1 MSRTLESANR
11 EISRVRD
18 LPYGLARTQAAERQV
33 RLVDAEGPDEAR
45 AYALSTLVEAYVW
58 GGEVDKAY
66 VPFTR
71 LVRWWDAHP
80 EHFDAQDRHT
90 LFWSFKWMVANLTE
104 FPSVPAA
111 QIDRTLADMERRFAV
126 AGNGMNAVALQRF
139 VWARARG
146 AEDTAEAYETWVA
159 TPRDDFSQCEACEPG
174 DRASYLFEVG
184 RTEEGVRLLERTLT
198 ENPTCATE
206 PADMLSHL
214 QLAYLE
220 QGRVA
225 DAAATHRRGLAHL
238 ADSHG
243 DMAGAR
249 GRHVELLA
257 RGGHGDR
264 AVRMIEADQRLLT
277 GGDSPDSRLTYLVH
291 VGAALAVLR
300 ATEPA
305 RAVRLASVPAATVAA
320 LADWVRAQA
329 EELAQAFDRRNGTTY
344 VSQVVARAWTTQ
356 AAPEPLDLAVI
367 PVGAHG
373 AGRDG
378 GERGGGERDGAGA
391 QTPVVADGAGPAGE
405 RTADGAPGG
414 GDGQAG
420 SRVAADPD
428 PGAAADR
435 LADAGDLAGA
445 APLYL
450 EAAARAEE
458 AGLLADAGAALA
470 EAARCAQVL
479 EDHEGASW
487 AYARATSLLRAG
499 GADPLL
505 TAAVVRTHARSAADL
520 GRAEAALA
528 EVERCLADLAGPAG
542 DGGVVPDV
550 TASSPD
556 PRRPPEL
563 PGAAELAARRQAEVD
578 AERAQ
583 LDDCA
588 ARLLATLGRDQE
600 AAVRAGVAAEAFGSA
615 GHVADAAHAFWLAG
629 RLHAGT
635 GRSDDAVRDLGSAVE
650 GFGLVRDQDRRA
662 QVAALL
668 LDVLRREGRDAE
680 AEDVARMLTD

>member
-1 MSRTLESANR
+1 MSRTLDSANR

-71 LVRWWDAHP
+71 LVRWWDERP
-80 EHFDAQDRHT
+80 DLFDEQDRHT

-104 FPSVPAA
+104 FPTVPAA
-111 QIDRTLADMERRFAV
+111 QIDRTLADMEHRFAL

-139 VWARARG
+139 VWSRARG
-146 AEDTAEAYETWVA
+146 AEDTAAAYEAWVA

-184 RTEEGVRLLERTLT
+184 RTDEGVRLLERTLT
-198 ENPTCATE
+198 ENPSCATE

-220 QGRVA
+220 QGRLA

-257 RGGHGDR
+257 RGGQGDR

-300 ATEPA
+300 DAEPG
-305 RAVRLASVPAATVAA
+305 RPVRLTSVPATTVG
-320 LADWVRAQA
+320 
-329 EELAQAFDRRNGTTY
+329 ELAVWARAEADGLAAAFDRRNGTDHVT
-344 VSQVVARAWTTQ
+344 QLVARAWRTT
-356 AAPEPLDLAVI
+356 AAPQALDLAVI
-367 PVGAHG
+367 PVQARRSD
-373 AGRDG
+373 A
-378 GERGGGERDGAGA
+378 EAGA
-391 QTPVVADGAGPAGE
+391 DGVARAPVA
-405 RTADGAPGG
+405 
-414 GDGQAG
+414 
-420 SRVAADPD
+420 AADPS
-428 PGAAADR
+428 GAAAH
-435 LADAGDLAGA
+435 AAGDAGVDVHGILLRASQLVDDGDPAAA

-450 EAAARAEE
+450 DAARHAEA
-458 AGLLADAGAALA
+458 AGLLADAGSALA

-479 EDHEGASW
+479 DDHEGASW
-487 AYARATSLLRAG
+487 AYSRATSLLRAG

-520 GRAEAALA
+520 GRAEEALA
-528 EVERCLADLAGPAG
+528 EVERCLDELATPTTPDGGPATP
-542 DGGVVPDV
+542 VDV
-550 TASSPD
+550 
-556 PRRPPEL
+556 
-563 PGAAELAARRQAEVD
+563 PGAAELAERRRAEV
-578 AERAQ
+578 ARERAE

-588 ARLLATLGRDQE
+588 ARLLATLGRDAE
-600 AAVRAGVAAEAFGSA
+600 AATRAGAAAEAFGVA
-615 GHVADAAHAFWLAG
+615 GHVADASHAFWLAG
-629 RLHAGT
+629 RLHMDAGAT
-635 GRSDDAVRDLGSAVE
+635 DAAVEHLESAVE
-650 GFGLVRDQDRRA
+650 GFGLVRDRDRRA

-668 LDVLRREGRDAE
+668 IDVLRRAGRDRE
-680 AEDVARMLTD
+680 ADEVARVLTD

>member
-1 MSRTLESANR
+1 MTRTLESANR

-33 RLVDAEGPDEAR
+33 RLVDSEGPDDAR

-71 LVRWWDAHP
+71 LVRWWDERP
-80 EHFDAQDRHT
+80 DLFDEQDRHT

-104 FPSVPAA
+104 FPTVPAT
-111 QIDRTLADMERRFAV
+111 QIDRTLADMEHRFAV

-139 VWARARG
+139 VWSRARG
-146 AEDTAEAYETWVA
+146 AEDTAAAYEAWVA

-174 DRASYLFEVG
+174 DRASYLFETG
-184 RTEEGVRLLERTLT
+184 RTDEGIRLLERTLT

-220 QGRVA
+220 QGRLA

-257 RGGHGDR
+257 RGGQGDR

-291 VGAALAVLR
+291 VGAALAVLG
-300 ATEPA
+300 ATEPG
-305 RAVRLASVPAATVAA
+305 RTVRLTTVPATTVAE
-320 LADWVRAQA
+320 LADWARAEA
-329 EELAQAFDRRNGTTY
+329 DALAAAFDRRNGTDH
-344 VSQVVARAWTTQ
+344 VSRLVVRAWQTQ
-356 AAPEPLDLAVI
+356 AAPEALDLAVI
-367 PVGAHG
+367 PARSRGAEPDAT
-373 AGRDG
+373 AGDV
-378 GERGGGERDGAGA
+378 
-391 QTPVVADGAGPAGE
+391 PV
-405 RTADGAPGG
+405 APGSG
-414 GDGQAG
+414 HATSG
-420 SRVAADPD
+420 VAA
-428 PGAAADR
+428 PGAALPDTAATLLRASR
-435 LADAGDLAGA
+435 LVDEGDPAAA

-450 EAAARAEE
+450 EVAQHAED

-479 EDHEGASW
+479 DDLEGASW
-487 AYARATSLLRAG
+487 AYSRATTLLRAG

-520 GRAEAALA
+520 GRADAALA
-528 EVERCLADLAGPAG
+528 EVERCLDELAAPTAP
-542 DGGVVPDV
+542 DGGPHVPADV
-550 TASSPD
+550 
-556 PRRPPEL
+556 
-563 PGAAELAARRQAEVD
+563 PGAAELADRRRTEVER
-578 AERAQ
+578 ERAE

-588 ARLLATLGRDQE
+588 ARLLATLGRGAE
-600 AAVRAGVAAEAFGSA
+600 AATRAATAAEAFGRA
-615 GHVADAAHAFWLAG
+615 GHVADASHAFWLAG
-629 RLHAGT
+629 RLHADAGAT
-635 GRSDDAVRDLGSAVE
+635 GAAVDHLESAAE
-650 GFGLVRDQDRRA
+650 GFGLVREADRRA
-662 QVAALL
+662 EVAALL
-668 LDVLRREGRDAE
+668 IDVLRRAGRDRE
-680 AEDVARMLTD
+680 ADDVARALTD

>member
-33 RLVDAEGPDEAR
+33 RLVDAEGPDDAR

-71 LVRWWDAHP
+71 LVRWWDERP
-80 EHFDAQDRHT
+80 DLFDEQDRHT

-104 FPSVPAA
+104 FPTVPAA
-111 QIDRTLADMERRFAV
+111 QIDRTLADMEHRFAV

-139 VWARARG
+139 VWSRSRG
-146 AEDTAEAYETWVA
+146 AQDTAAAYEAWVA

-174 DRASYLFEVG
+174 DRASYLFEAG
-184 RTEEGVRLLERTLT
+184 RTDEGVRLLERTLT

-220 QGRVA
+220 QGRLA

-300 ATEPA
+300 ATEPG
-305 RAVRLASVPAATVAA
+305 RPVRLTTVPATTVAE
-320 LADWVRAQA
+320 LADWARAEA
-329 EELAQAFDRRNGTTY
+329 DALAAAFDRRNGTAH
-344 VSQVVARAWTTQ
+344 VSATVARAWGTT

-367 PVGAHG
+367 PAQVRQADQGASS
-373 AGRDG
+373 D
-378 GERGGGERDGAGA
+378 
-391 QTPVVADGAGPAGE
+391 
-405 RTADGAPGG
+405 
-414 GDGQAG
+414 
-420 SRVAADPD
+420 
-428 PGAAADR
+428 GAAAGVVVAEAPCGAAGPDGGATRTAGADVPDVAEVLARASR
-435 LADAGDLAGA
+435 LVDDGDPAAA

-450 EAAARAEE
+450 EAARRAED

-479 EDHEGASW
+479 DDHEGASW
-487 AYARATSLLRAG
+487 AYSRATTLLRAG

-520 GRAEAALA
+520 GRADAALA
-528 EVERCLADLAGPAG
+528 EVERCLDELAGP
-542 DGGVVPDV
+542 DGAPETPADV
-550 TASSPD
+550 
-556 PRRPPEL
+556 
-563 PGAAELAARRQAEVD
+563 PGAAELVERRRAEVD
-578 AERAQ
+578 RERAE

-588 ARLLATLGRDQE
+588 ARLLATLGRDGE
-600 AAVRAGVAAEAFGSA
+600 AAARASAAARAFGAA
-615 GHVADAAHAFWLAG
+615 GHVADASHAFWLAG
-629 RLHAGT
+629 RLHA
-635 GRSDDAVRDLGSAVE
+635 DAGATDAAVEDLESAVE
-650 GFGLVRDQDRRA
+650 GFGLVRDRDHRA

-668 LDVLRREGRDAE
+668 IDVLRRAGRERE
-680 AEDVARMLTD
+680 ADDVTRMLTD

>member
-33 RLVDAEGPDEAR
+33 RLVDSEGPDDAR

-71 LVRWWDAHP
+71 LVRWWDERP
-80 EHFDAQDRHT
+80 DLFDEQDRHT

-104 FPSVPAA
+104 FPTVPAA

-139 VWARARG
+139 VWSRARG
-146 AEDTAEAYETWVA
+146 AEDTAAAYEAWVA

-184 RTEEGVRLLERTLT
+184 RTDEGVRLLERTLT

-220 QGRVA
+220 QGRLA

-291 VGAALAVLR
+291 VGAALAALR
-300 ATEPA
+300 AAEPG
-305 RAVRLASVPAATVAA
+305 RPVRLTAVPATTVAE
-320 LADWVRAQA
+320 LADWARGEADA
-329 EELAQAFDRRNGTTY
+329 LAAAFDRRNGTDH
-344 VSQVVARAWTTQ
+344 VSRLVARAWQTQ
-356 AAPEPLDLAVI
+356 AAPEALDLAVI
-367 PVGAHG
+367 PAQARRTGPDTAAV
-373 AGRDG
+373 
-378 GERGGGERDGAGA
+378 DGAGA
-391 QTPVVADGAGPAGE
+391 PGGAARPSGA
-405 RTADGAPGG
+405 AAGAPGAELPDVTAILLRASRLVDD
-414 GDGQAG
+414 GDP
-420 SRVAADPD
+420 AA
-428 PGAAADR
+428 
-435 LADAGDLAGA
+435 A

-450 EAAARAEE
+450 EAAQHAEA
-458 AGLLADAGAALA
+458 AGLLADAGSALA
-470 EAARCAQVL
+470 EAGRCAQVL
-479 EDHEGASW
+479 DDHEGASW
-487 AYARATSLLRAG
+487 AYSRATTLLRAG

-520 GRAEAALA
+520 GRADAALA
-528 EVERCLADLAGPAG
+528 EVERCLDELAAPTTT
-542 DGGVVPDV
+542 DGGPQAPADV
-550 TASSPD
+550 
-556 PRRPPEL
+556 
-563 PGAAELAARRQAEVD
+563 PGAVELAARRRAEVER
-578 AERAQ
+578 ERAE

-588 ARLLATLGRDQE
+588 ARLLATLGRDGE
-600 AAVRAGVAAEAFGSA
+600 AATRAATAAEAFGVA
-615 GHVADAAHAFWLAG
+615 GHVTDASHAFWLAG
-629 RLHAGT
+629 RLHA
-635 GRSDDAVRDLGSAVE
+635 DAGATDLAVEHLESAVE
-650 GFGLVRDQDRRA
+650 GFGLVRDRDLRA
-662 QVAALL
+662 QAAALL
-668 LDVLRREGRDAE
+668 IDVLRRAGRDRE
-680 AEDVARMLTD
+680 ADDVARVLTD